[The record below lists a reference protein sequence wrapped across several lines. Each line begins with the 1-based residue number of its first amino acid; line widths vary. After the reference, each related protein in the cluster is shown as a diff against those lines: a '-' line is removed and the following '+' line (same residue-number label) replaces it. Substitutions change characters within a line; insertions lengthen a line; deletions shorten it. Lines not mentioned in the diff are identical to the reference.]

1 MASLMKKLKTVYP
14 YQQNTSSGK
23 KRVKAMRKSKRR
35 EARRKR
41 KEGRRKGK
49 IEKKKNSAFPIKQ
62 SLLHLLMLFIFIIN
76 PSLMIRV

>member
-41 KEGRRKGK
+41 KEEKVK
-49 IEKKKNSAFPIKQ
+49 YKKKTPHSQ
-62 SLLHLLMLFIFIIN
+62 SDN
-76 PSLMIRV
+76 PFYTS

>member
-23 KRVKAMRKSKRR
+23 KRVKAMRKSKRW

-41 KEGRRKGK
+41 KEGRKEGRKEEEGVK
-49 IEKKKNSAFPIKQ
+49 
-62 SLLHLLMLFIFIIN
+62 
-76 PSLMIRV
+76 